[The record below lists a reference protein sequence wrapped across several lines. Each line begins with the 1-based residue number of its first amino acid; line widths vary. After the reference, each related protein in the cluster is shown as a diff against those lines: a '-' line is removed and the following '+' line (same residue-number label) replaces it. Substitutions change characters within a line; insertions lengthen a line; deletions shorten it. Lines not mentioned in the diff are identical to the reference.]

1 MTYPLPSI
9 NALAFEAKT
18 KLIEAL
24 GDAPKE
30 IKSAN
35 FDKLNCSGSLVEKTI
50 FKIYSEILES
60 ILTSGKLEEDTE
72 KSLVEVITKLKK
84 SFKS

>member
-1 MTYPLPSI
+1 MISSASASYESKILCLKISFATYFTSSGMTYPLPSI

-35 FDKLNCSGSLVEKTI
+35 FDKLNCWGFLVAKTI
-50 FKIYSEILES
+50 FKIYRY
-60 ILTSGKLEEDTE
+60 
-72 KSLVEVITKLKK
+72 
-84 SFKS
+84 